1 MKVDGGVWHRIMVL
15 AVVVLVI
22 GFGIGVVHADVK
34 TVNVSCNNGESIGK
48 SLEQG
53 DERKPL
59 VVVVQGI
66 CSENVVIDRDDVTLR
81 GHEGAG
87 GVTGLDPT
95 KDTILIDGAHRVVI
109 ENLAVTGGKNGIVG
123 ARGASITVQYSTIQN
138 SAGPPSSNGNGIKVA
153 QNSQAL
159 IHKNVIENHPVYGI
173 SVDAGSNATITAS
186 EIRKSGDSG
195 IGVSKSASARIG
207 LTDDETAAGNLIE
220 QNCIDGITIVD
231 ASSAS
236 LYGNSIQNN
245 GIAGGPCIGE
255 GIFVGR
261 KSSLR
266 MIGGNTIK
274 FNAAGIFLRDAHLR
288 TGKGGFAITP
298 NNEEISNNFSTG
310 IVAEEN
316 STLDLRDGVV
326 NVANNAPGFGILLQH
341 GSRARMREAMISGNT
356 AGGVLLQFAS
366 SVRFLAPLNTISGN
380 GGFGLNCIGAESSFI
395 GVFNGGGNALGDV
408 NLSPMGCTG
417 F

>member
-1 MKVDGGVWHRIMVL
+1 MTLCRRIWQGGMVVTILVL
-15 AVVVLVI
+15 AI
-22 GFGIGVVHADVK
+22 GIARAIAHDNVK
-34 TVNVSCNNGESIGK
+34 TVEVDCSNGQTIGK
-48 SLEQG
+48 ALERG
-53 DERKPL
+53 NEDKPL
-59 VVVVQGI
+59 MVVVQGI

-81 GHEGAG
+81 GEKKGD
-87 GVTGLDPT
+87 GVTGLNPT
-95 KDTILIDGAHRVVI
+95 KDTILIDVARRVVI
-109 ENLAVTGGKNGIVG
+109 DNLTVIGGKNGIVG
-123 ARGASITVQYSTIQN
+123 ARGASFTVQDSTIQN
-138 SAGPPSSNGNGIKVA
+138 SAGPPSSNGDGIKVVR
-153 QNSQAL
+153 NSQAL

-173 SVDAGSNATITAS
+173 SVGTGSNATITAN
-186 EIRKSGDSG
+186 EIRNSGDSG
-195 IGVSKSASARIG
+195 IGVSQAASARIG

-220 QNCIDGITIVD
+220 QNCIDGIGIFD
-231 ASSAS
+231 ASSAF
-236 LYGNSIQNN
+236 LYGNTIQNN
-245 GIAGGPCIGE
+245 GIAGGTCSGE

-274 FNAAGIFLRDAHLR
+274 LNGLGIFLRDSHLR

-310 IVAEEN
+310 IFAEEN

-341 GSRARMREAMISGNT
+341 GSRARMREAMISGNN
-356 AGGVLLQFAS
+356 AGGMLLQFAS

-380 GGFGLNCIGAESSFI
+380 GGFGLNCIGGESSFT
-395 GVFNGGGNALGDV
+395 GAFTGGGNALGDI
-408 NLSPMGCTG
+408 SPTCTG